1 MVVDSRR
8 DDGRGLQS
16 GISISV
22 CSSECVLPVAVVVVV
37 VVVVVGDDGGSMDS
51 VFFPDEFIL
60 CIGGVMCVVCMQVR
74 VSVRV

>member
-37 VVVVVGDDGGSMDS
+37 VVVGDDGGSMDS

-60 CIGGVMCVVCMQVR
+60 CIGGVIWVVWMYAR